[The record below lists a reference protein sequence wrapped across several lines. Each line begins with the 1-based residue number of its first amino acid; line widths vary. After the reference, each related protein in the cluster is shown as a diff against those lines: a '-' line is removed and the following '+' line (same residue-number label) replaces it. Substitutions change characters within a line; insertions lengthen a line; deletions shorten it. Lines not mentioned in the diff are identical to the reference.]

1 MIYVSSAAIRR
12 ESLTLAVKELAEHG
26 LLNIELT
33 AGNALSEN
41 WLEELLELKA
51 KYKLNYLCHNYFP
64 VPKNPFVLNLAS
76 LDETTHTNSV
86 QLAKRAI
93 EVSKQLGGTKYA
105 IHAGFRIDIPVS
117 QIGKK
122 IEKIDFY
129 NEEKCWQ
136 KFTETVNAL
145 YAETD
150 GVELFIENN
159 VLSKPNF
166 ESYEGVNP
174 FYVTDE
180 NSWNSLKSAVPKS
193 NLLLDVAHLK
203 VSCNTL
209 GLDFEK
215 QLSSMAVQTNYIHLS
230 DNDGLTDSNLPI
242 TENTMWLEQLK
253 ELNLSDNIVYTLEIY
268 SKVNQILE
276 VRDLVEKKLI

>member
-12 ESLTLAVKELAEHG
+12 ESLTQAVKELAEYG
-26 LLNIELT
+26 LQNIELT

-51 KYKLNYLCHNYFP
+51 KYQLNYLCHNYFP

-86 QLAKRAI
+86 QLAKKAI

-129 NEEKCWQ
+129 NEKKCWQ

-145 YAETD
+145 YSETD

-180 NSWNSLKSAVPKS
+180 NSWNLLKSVVPKT

-209 GLDFEK
+209 NLDFEK
-215 QLSSMAVQTNYIHLS
+215 QLSSLAVQTNYIHLS
-230 DNDGLTDSNLPI
+230 DNDGLTDSNMPI
-242 TENTMWLEQLK
+242 TENTMWLEHLK
-253 ELNLSDNIVYTLEIY
+253 DLNLSKSYTYTVEVYGELSAIRA
-268 SKVNQILE
+268 SVN
-276 VRDLVEKKLI
+276 RVEKKLL